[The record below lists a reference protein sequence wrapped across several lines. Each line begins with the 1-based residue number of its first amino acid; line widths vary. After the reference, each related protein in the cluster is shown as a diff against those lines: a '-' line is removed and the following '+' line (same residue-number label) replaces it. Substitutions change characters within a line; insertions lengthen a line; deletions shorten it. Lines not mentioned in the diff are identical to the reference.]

1 MKLDNWLAQRA
12 QTSPERTALVADG
25 ARTSYAELEAESTW
39 VARRLAAQGVR
50 REATV
55 ALTMPAGREMVVLIH
70 ALMKLGAVVLPLN
83 PGLTEAER
91 EGIVKAERPAV
102 ELSDAG
108 ELTQTEAD
116 MPLLG
121 EHDMDDVHC
130 RILTSGSTDAG

>member
-55 ALTMPAGREMVVLIH
+55 ALTMPAGREMVVLIQRSDE
-70 ALMKLGAVVLPLN
+70 AWSRGAAAQ
-83 PGLTEAER
+83 PG
-91 EGIVKAERPAV
+91 P
-102 ELSDAG
+102 
-108 ELTQTEAD
+108 
-116 MPLLG
+116 
-121 EHDMDDVHC
+121 H
-130 RILTSGSTDAG
+130 